1 MLSFPSLKTVSL
13 YKGEKCFSGKNA
25 LGGSIKQCSGGMVPR
40 MAQMSINSDSLA
52 VVYLHELN
60 KATEDSFSMEEA
72 LEFLVCQ

>member
-1 MLSFPSLKTVSL
+1 MLL
-13 YKGEKCFSGKNA
+13 GQECFA
-25 LGGSIKQCSGGMVPR
+25 GSVKQCSGGLVPR